1 MTGLHIEGARW
12 SIKHNSLA
20 KSLPNVL
27 TEPLPILAIIPIE
40 EHRLELQV
48 LANLFSITEDVRTR
62 FVIAPTHYHL
72 NLTVFFLSLPF
83 SF

>member
-48 LANLFSITEDVRTR
+48 LANLFSITEDVLIH
-62 FVIAPTHYHL
+62 V
-72 NLTVFFLSLPF
+72 LSLRQHTITRT
-83 SF
+83 